1 MTLTTA
7 QFRSDFPEFANTT
20 TYPDSSVQLWIT
32 VSTSLVN
39 ECRWMELTNLGIE
52 LITAHQLVLS
62 ARDQLAASVGGI
74 PGEVKGPT
82 TSKSVDKVSVGYD
95 ASAVTLDDA
104 GFWAMSAYGLRFLTL
119 ARMMGAG
126 GLQL

>member
-1 MTLTTA
+1 
-7 QFRSDFPEFANTT
+7 
-20 TYPDSSVQLWIT
+20 
-32 VSTSLVN
+32 
-39 ECRWMELTNLGIE
+39 MELTNLGIE